1 MEKLGE
7 SIEVVESKSTESKR
21 PIILE
26 GFPDVGLVG
35 SIATSHLVNALDFEQ
50 IGYVES
56 EYFPPMVTVR
66 KGSMYEPVGIFYG
79 NNVYVVTS
87 ELPVPVAGVYR
98 IMSKIANWM
107 KSKNPSV
114 IISLGGIA
122 EPERVKLDEPS
133 VFAVPNGKGA
143 AEVLKGLRGI
153 ELLNEGFLV
162 GPKAMLLKE
171 CRKIGAPAIGLF
183 AQAYYKFPDPG
194 AAAKVLTVLSAFENM
209 RVDIG
214 PLAESAEKLRV
225 QYRDL
230 MRRTEEEMNRMEK
243 SRELEFPG
251 LLV

>member
-1 MEKLGE
+1 MSE
-7 SIEVVESKSTESKR
+7 ITEVVESRSTVSKK

-35 SIATSHLVNALDFEQ
+35 SIATSHLVNTLDFEQ
-50 IGYVES
+50 VGHVES
-56 EYFPPMVTVR
+56 EYFPPMVTIR
-66 KGSMYEPVGIFYG
+66 KGDMYEPVGIFYK

-107 KSKNPSV
+107 KSKSPSV
-114 IISLGGIA
+114 ILSLGGIP
-122 EPERVKLDEPS
+122 EPERIKLDDPS
-133 VFAVPNGKGA
+133 VFAIPNGKEA
-143 AEVLKGLRGI
+143 AEVLKGLKGI

-194 AAAKVLTVLSAFENM
+194 AAAKILTILSTFENM

-214 PLAESAEKLRV
+214 PLMESAEKIRV

-243 SRELEFPG
+243 SRELEIPG
-251 LLV
+251 LIV